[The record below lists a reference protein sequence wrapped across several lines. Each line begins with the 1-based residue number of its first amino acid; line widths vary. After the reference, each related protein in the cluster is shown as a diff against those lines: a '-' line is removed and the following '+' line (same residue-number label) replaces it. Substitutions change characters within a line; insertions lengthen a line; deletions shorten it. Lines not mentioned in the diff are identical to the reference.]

1 MVFINEEL
9 TGVSVGGW
17 VKPRKMNLAIPK
29 RVKTSQNADRLGM
42 LRDQQYNTEW
52 LDGLTVNIFTTNI
65 GISWFHRWNISGKFS
80 WMCLNFFGSLKLEA
94 IPPIH
99 GIYMDILNRTYVNND
114 VYT

>member
-17 VKPRKMNLAIPK
+17 VKPRKVNLAIPK

-52 LDGLTVNIFTTNI
+52 LDG
-65 GISWFHRWNISGKFS
+65 
-80 WMCLNFFGSLKLEA
+80 
-94 IPPIH
+94 
-99 GIYMDILNRTYVNND
+99 
-114 VYT
+114 